1 LRKFMKFGSNNI
13 TKLSRY
19 PKISI
24 IISTYDKIDALKNN
38 LASIKSKTT
47 YQNYEIII
55 VTNNQD
61 ENSEM
66 REFLKTIDDQVLT
79 YQDGYSFGEM
89 NNFAASNAQGEF
101 LLFLNDDVQVQ
112 SPNWLEAF
120 LVLALNESTGAVG
133 PKLLSP
139 GGKLQDCGGI
149 VWRDGNAWN
158 HGRNHNPNEPKF
170 NYVRDVDY
178 CSGSCLLVKKKV
190 FDKIGGFDSR
200 FSPAYWEDTDLCFE
214 IRKLGYQVL
223 YQPLA
228 NLVHYEGL
236 TQGINHNKGLK
247 SFQEVNQKKFFEKWQ
262 SVLETHLDSSNENSF
277 SERDRKEGLNILYI
291 DHYVPEPDR
300 DSGSLRTFG
309 ILGILAHMKNKVT
322 FWPDN
327 QKYTT
332 PYVSEL
338 QQKGIEVIYKAG
350 NFEKFLEERK
360 NLYDLV
366 ILARPYISVKY
377 IDSIKKKM
385 PNCKVVYDTVDLH
398 HLRMSRQAS
407 LENNDDPFQAKI
419 MRELEFSMIK
429 KSDVTI
435 LTSPAEAEFLQ
446 KEIESSK
453 IVILPNIHT
462 LSENIERFEK
472 RKNMLFLGA
481 FQHEPNVDAAQYLV
495 HEIWPHVKTSLPDA
509 KLYLVGSN
517 PDAKIKKLASDDV
530 IVTGFVR
537 NLEPYYGGFKLMLAP
552 LRFGAGVKGK
562 ITQSL
567 AMGLPVITTSVG
579 AEG

>member
-1 LRKFMKFGSNNI
+1 LG
-13 TKLSRY
+13 
-19 PKISI
+19 
-24 IISTYDKIDALKNN
+24 D
-38 LASIKSKTT
+38 
-47 YQNYEIII
+47 
-55 VTNNQD
+55 
-61 ENSEM
+61 
-66 REFLKTIDDQVLT
+66 
-79 YQDGYSFGEM
+79 
-89 NNFAASNAQGEF
+89 F
-101 LLFLNDDVQVQ
+101 LLFLNDDVEVQ

-133 PKLLSP
+133 PRLLSSS
-139 GGKLQDCGGI
+139 GKLQDCGGI

-158 HGRNHNPNEPKF
+158 HGRNHNPSEPKF

-228 NLVHYEGL
+228 SLVHYEGL
-236 TQGINHNKGLK
+236 TQGINTNKGLK
-247 SFQEVNQKKFFEKWQ
+247 SFQKVNQKKFFEKWQ
-262 SVLETHLDSSNENSF
+262 SVLDTHLDSSNENSF

-338 QQKGIEVIYKAG
+338 QQKGIEVIYKTG
-350 NFEKFLEERK
+350 DFKKFLEERK
-360 NLYDLV
+360 NLYDLA

-377 IDSIKKKM
+377 VDSIKKKM
-385 PNCKVVYDTVDLH
+385 PNCKVIYDTVDLH

-407 LENNDDPFQAKI
+407 LENKNDPFQAKI

-435 LTSPAEAEFLQ
+435 LTSPAEVEFL
-446 KEIESSK
+446 K
-453 IVILPNIHT
+453 
-462 LSENIERFEK
+462 K
-472 RKNMLFLGA
+472 RKRVIKNC
-481 FQHEPNVDAAQYLV
+481 H
-495 HEIWPHVKTSLPDA
+495 SA
-509 KLYLVGSN
+509 KH
-517 PDAKIKKLASDDV
+517 
-530 IVTGFVR
+530 
-537 NLEPYYGGFKLMLAP
+537 PYSIRKY
-552 LRFGAGVKGK
+552 
-562 ITQSL
+562 
-567 AMGLPVITTSVG
+567 
-579 AEG
+579 